1 MAFERYGTST
11 VTTRWWLRGRSR
23 RSSGRYSS
31 TWSTGGLT
39 ATTELTT
46 HQDTFEYGMRAGVF
60 SESTKDELVAL
71 WQNYRN
77 GTYYQQERATA
88 EQAEAMLRYAEC
100 LHDHILSLAG
110 RDHDCIC

>member
-1 MAFERYGTST
+1 
-11 VTTRWWLRGRSR
+11 
-23 RSSGRYSS
+23 
-31 TWSTGGLT
+31 
-39 ATTELTT
+39 
-46 HQDTFEYGMRAGVF
+46 MRAGVF